1 MRTILWTSMVTLF
14 TAGLVFGHHGYA
26 EYDRNK
32 PVTLEGTIQHVLWE
46 NPHVVLT
53 LKTER
58 QGEYSIEWRA
68 ISQLW
73 RDGITSVPVK
83 EGDHL
88 VVTGFVNRDPEKR
101 ILTLV
106 NEISRPADGWHW
118 VNARGSTPVR
128 R

>member
-1 MRTILWTSMVTLF
+1 MRTILWSSMAF
-14 TAGLVFGHHGYA
+14 LVGSGVAFGHHGYA
-26 EYDRNK
+26 DYDRNK
-32 PVTLEGTIQHVLWE
+32 PVTLEGTIEHVLWA

-53 LKTER
+53 IKTES

-73 RDGITSVPVK
+73 MDGITSVPVK

-88 VVTGFVNRDPEKR
+88 IVTGFVNRNPEKR

-106 NEISRPADGWHW
+106 EEIKRPSDGWHW
-118 VNARGSTPVR
+118 AKVRNSTPVR